1 MLYVGGGDYAPKD
14 DLNKI
19 DVKEDEE
26 EILQCI
32 HMQVDEA
39 MVEKAE
45 SKRDESKEMNL
56 RDQVELLKTCS
67 LFREREKLSAK
78 LGDLTIRGGRE
89 DELREELCK
98 SRENVERAEVAREQ
112 LREFYVERCRVK
124 VGTGREANKE
134 ECTRLKEEYFR

>member
-1 MLYVGGGDYAPKD
+1 MGGGDYAPKD

-32 HMQVDEA
+32 HMQVGEA

-78 LGDLTIRGGRE
+78 LGDLTSRG
-89 DELREELCK
+89 
-98 SRENVERAEVAREQ
+98 VE
-112 LREFYVERCRVK
+112 K
-124 VGTGREANKE
+124 MS
-134 ECTRLKEEYFR
+134 

>member
-45 SKRDESKEMNL
+45 SKRDESKEWNL
-56 RDQVELLKTCS
+56 KR
-67 LFREREKLSAK
+67 
-78 LGDLTIRGGRE
+78 
-89 DELREELCK
+89 
-98 SRENVERAEVAREQ
+98 
-112 LREFYVERCRVK
+112 
-124 VGTGREANKE
+124 
-134 ECTRLKEEYFR
+134 

>member
-1 MLYVGGGDYAPKD
+1 MGGGDYAPKD
-14 DLNKI
+14 ELNKI

-67 LFREREKLSAK
+67 LFREREKLGPK
-78 LGDLTIRGGRE
+78 LGDLTSRGGRE

-98 SRENVERAEVAREQ
+98 SRENVERAEVAREL
-112 LREFYVERCRVK
+112 LRSSTWRDA
-124 VGTGREANKE
+124 G
-134 ECTRLKEEYFR
+134 